1 MTIDS
6 AFVIQTGIL
15 AIGGGAVSFII
26 WGFKRTVIDK
36 IDTLSVKV
44 DALAE
49 TVAEMAV
56 KNAEDHGSVTRDI
69 AILKEQIGAIRAPW
83 QRQH

>member
-15 AIGGGAVSFII
+15 AIGGGAVSLII
-26 WGFKRTVIDK
+26 WGCKRTVIDK
-36 IDTLSVKV
+36 IDTLSVKG

-69 AILKEQIGAIRAPW
+69 AIRKEQIGAIRAPW